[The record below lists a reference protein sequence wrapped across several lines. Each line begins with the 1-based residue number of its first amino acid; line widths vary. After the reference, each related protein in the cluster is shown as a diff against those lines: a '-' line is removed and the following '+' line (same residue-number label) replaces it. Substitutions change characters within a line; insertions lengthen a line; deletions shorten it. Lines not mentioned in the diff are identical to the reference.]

1 MTRARARDLGIVI
14 GRLPPGRWNAI
25 TDVPDIWVGHT
36 TVVRDQPRVVRTGVT
51 MIVPRGGRVW
61 SEHVFAG
68 FHSFNGAG
76 EMTGIHWVEESGLL
90 SSPIALTNTNQVG
103 LVRDALVAIGQE
115 RGLTEFSSL
124 PVVGETYDGRLNDLD
139 AFSLTQEHVR
149 AALDAAGPGPVDE
162 GNVGGGTGM
171 ICHDFKGGI
180 GTASRVVEV
189 SGTSFVVG
197 ALVQANHGSRED
209 LRVDGVPIGLHLGL
223 EKIPSAWQGA
233 ELGGSL
239 LAILATDAPLLPGQC
254 RRLARRAT
262 VGMAR
267 SGGIGHNGS
276 GDLFLALSTSN
287 WAPAESRGVTSAS
300 MLPHADMNLLFSAAS
315 EAVEE
320 AIVNCLTAAE
330 TMVGFRERTAY
341 AIPLDELVGILKM
354 YRPA

>member
-25 TDVPDIWVGHT
+25 TDVPDLWVGHT
-36 TVVRDQPRVVRTGVT
+36 TVIRDDPRVVRTGVT

-61 SEHVFAG
+61 SEQVFAG

-90 SSPIALTNTNQVG
+90 SSPIALTNTHQVG
-103 LVRDALVAIGQE
+103 LVRDTLVGIAQQ
-115 RGLTEFSSL
+115 RRFTEFSSL
-124 PVVGETYDGRLNDLD
+124 PVVGETYDGRLSDMD
-139 AFSLTQEHVR
+139 AFSLTEEHVR
-149 AALDAAGPGPVDE
+149 AALDNAGPGPVEE

-189 SGTSFVVG
+189 SGLKFTVG

-209 LRVDGVPIGLHLGL
+209 LRVDGVPVGRHLGVNV
-223 EKIPSAWQGA
+223 IPSAWEGA
-233 ELGGSL
+233 EVGGSL

-262 VGMAR
+262 VGMSR
-267 SGGIGHNGS
+267 CGGIGHNAS

-287 WAPAESRGVTSAS
+287 WAPAESRGVIPVS
-300 MLPHADMNLLFSAAS
+300 MLAHPDLDVLFSAAA

-320 AIVNCLTAAE
+320 AILNCLTAAE
-330 TMVGFRERTAY
+330 TMVGFRGRTAY
-341 AIPLDELVGILKM
+341 AIPLDELSRILQL